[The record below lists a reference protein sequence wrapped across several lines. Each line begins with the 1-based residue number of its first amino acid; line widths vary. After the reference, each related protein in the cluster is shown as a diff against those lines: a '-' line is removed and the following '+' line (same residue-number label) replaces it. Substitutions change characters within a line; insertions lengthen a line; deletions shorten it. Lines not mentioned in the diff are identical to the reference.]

1 MRPDK
6 TIARF
11 ATGEPATIVALG
23 DSLTRGWM
31 VRKGYL
37 EFMDEMLRAKYPSA
51 NFSIINQGIPGDTSD
66 GGLERLGDDVIDH
79 DPHCVF
85 LQFALNDAFIGINPS
100 VYKNTMRAMID
111 TLRADTDAEIILIT
125 SVYIQ
130 NSREN
135 DMAERFYDRL
145 AELADECSLP
155 IARVHD
161 YWKKMIREGADFR
174 KLVQYDGV
182 HPTVEGYRLMAE
194 AIMEIF

>member
-1 MRPDK
+1 
-6 TIARF
+6 
-11 ATGEPATIVALG
+11 
-23 DSLTRGWM
+23 
-31 VRKGYL
+31 
-37 EFMDEMLRAKYPSA
+37 
-51 NFSIINQGIPGDTSD
+51 
-66 GGLERLGDDVIDH
+66 
-79 DPHCVF
+79 
-85 LQFALNDAFIGINPS
+85 
-100 VYKNTMRAMID
+100 MID
-111 TLRADTDAEIILIT
+111 TLQADTDAEIILIT